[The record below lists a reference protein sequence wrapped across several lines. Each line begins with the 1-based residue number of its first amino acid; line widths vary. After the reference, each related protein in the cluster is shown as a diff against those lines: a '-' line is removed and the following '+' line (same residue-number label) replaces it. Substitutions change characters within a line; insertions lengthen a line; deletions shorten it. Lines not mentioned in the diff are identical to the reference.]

1 MFMMQLIKLLTIVL
15 IFSYHVTTYAQNAT
29 PYYIGLKNG
38 KVIYGDIRYKVPTFG
53 KSYLLVNDSA
63 KYAIKEVNYF
73 NVQGGFYKQFIP
85 PGQTT
90 ETLYRRVISGNR
102 IEVYSKTVTNTS
114 WNNDAITGM
123 TTPMTNTRHFDYYI
137 KDDGIPKRLKFSNLK
152 ADLSDKPESVAILR
166 KVKGLRMLTGTLY
179 LAGAGMFVAGIAS
192 IGNKSSS
199 SPGEPNESG
208 GIPPLIIA
216 GAITMV
222 IPNLLH
228 FAKRDHMLDAVKA
241 YNK

>member
-1 MFMMQLIKLLTIVL
+1 MMQLIKQLTIVL

-29 PYYIGLKNG
+29 PYYIGLKSG
-38 KVIYGDIRYKVPTFG
+38 KVIYSDIRYKVPTFG

-73 NVQGGFYKQFIP
+73 NLQEGFYKHFIP
-85 PGQTT
+85 PGQTA

-114 WNNDAITGM
+114 WNNDAVTGM
-123 TTPMTNTRHFDYYI
+123 ATPTTSTRHLDYYI
-137 KDDGIPKRLKFSNLK
+137 KDGGTPKKVKFSNLK
-152 ADLSDKPESVAILR
+152 VDLSDKPESVAILR
-166 KVKGLRMLTGTLY
+166 KVKGLRVLTGTLY

-192 IGNKSSS
+192 VGNRSS
-199 SPGEPNESG
+199 SPGEPNESE

-216 GAITMV
+216 GVITMV

-228 FAKRDHMLDAVKA
+228 FTKRDHMLDAIKA